1 MYDWRLLL
9 LLLLGR
15 ALLPCVGREDADG
28 RVLDTP
34 AVGRLAVLG
43 LPETPDVGLVDAP
56 LTPVLPEELPAVGL
70 PETLAWFLLPDC
82 C

>member
-1 MYDWRLLL
+1 ML

-28 RVLDTP
+28 REPDTLV
-34 AVGRLAVLG
+34 VGRLVVLG
-43 LPETPDVGLVDAP
+43 LPETPAVGLVVVLP
-56 LTPVLPEELPAVGL
+56 TPVLPEELPAVGL
-70 PETLAWFLLPDC
+70 PETLAWLLLLGC